1 MKENVLLLKDSL
13 EHKEQNLQV
22 NDFNID
28 KLYVIVSKYNNIY
41 RSKIKIK
48 PADVKSNTYISSSKE
63 INDEDPIFKIG
74 DIVPVSKCKNIFA
87 KGYVPNLSEEVFL
100 IKKVIRY

>member
-1 MKENVLLLKDSL
+1 MKENLLLLKDSL

-22 NDFNID
+22 NYFNID

-48 PADVKSNTYISSSKE
+48 PADGKSNTYISSSKE
-63 INDEDPIFKIG
+63 INDQDPIFKIG
-74 DIVPVSKCKNIFA
+74 DIVPISKYKNIFA
-87 KGYVPNLSEEVFL
+87 KCYVPNLSEEVFL
-100 IKKVIRY
+100 IKKVICY